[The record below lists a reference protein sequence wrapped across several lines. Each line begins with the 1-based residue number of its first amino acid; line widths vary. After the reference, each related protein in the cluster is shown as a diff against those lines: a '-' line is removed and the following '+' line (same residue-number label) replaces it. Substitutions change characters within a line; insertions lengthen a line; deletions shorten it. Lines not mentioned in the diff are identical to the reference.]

1 MSIVALQASAE
12 ATLETTCL
20 HVGTSVS
27 QNGISKALQLIH
39 MLLTEPRWDERY
51 DAAPTPPFP
60 RLSKW
65 GRQLT
70 LSPFSDCRAWKRI
83 RTHAAS
89 CREGEEKEID
99 NIAADNLSSI
109 LYQPT
114 DWRFAQPSAS
124 DLRNASAERGA
135 CFA

>member
-1 MSIVALQASAE
+1 MGE
-12 ATLETTCL
+12 GATNAFAF
-20 HVGTSVS
+20 S
-27 QNGISKALQLIH
+27 
-39 MLLTEPRWDERY
+39 
-51 DAAPTPPFP
+51 PF
-60 RLSKW
+60 
-65 GRQLT
+65 
-70 LSPFSDCRAWKRI
+70 FSDCRAWKRI

-135 CFA
+135 CFTFPPEGNSLATSAR